1 MIKFFTIIFILFSI
15 IATPQDVHYSQFDK
29 TRSLINPS
37 LIANQ
42 NQDYEIQI
50 QRRSQWSS
58 VSIPFNTTSLSFNA
72 KQIYKNL
79 SLGSTVLK
87 DIAGDS
93 HFSTNGLALS
103 FVNSINTQANSLSFG
118 FQIAGY
124 QRALNYENLIFLQNE
139 QLENTSFSFF
149 DIGIG
154 FSNYKQIDKNKAF
167 LVGISYF
174 HLNKPKQSLMSNDNV
189 VLSPKKIVH
198 STYYSKVSSKTSL
211 SPTLYVSSQAQ
222 DQEVVFGSGVSYHI
236 KDDIALQTGLYSRI
250 KDAVFLT
257 LGIEKENL
265 ELIVSYDINTSSL
278 NQASNYMGAFEFSIC
293 YGWQIIKEKSKI
305 IQKICP
311 QYL

>member
-1 MIKFFTIIFILFSI
+1 MIKFFTIFFILFSFV
-15 IATPQDVHYSQFDK
+15 ATPQDLHYSQVDK

-58 VSIPFNTTSLSFNA
+58 VSIPFNTISLSFNA
-72 KQIYKNL
+72 KQIYKNF
-79 SLGSTVLK
+79 SIGSTVLN

-103 FVNSINTQANSLSFG
+103 FANSINTSKNSFSFG

-124 QRALNYENLIFLQNE
+124 QRSLNYENLIFLQNE
-139 QLENTSFSFF
+139 QLENSNFSFF

-154 FSNYKQIDKNKAF
+154 LSNYKQIDKNTAI
-167 LVGISYF
+167 LVGISSF

-189 VLSPKKIVH
+189 FLSPKKIFH
-198 STYYSKVSSKTSL
+198 STYYSKVSSEISL
-211 SPTLYVSSQAQ
+211 SPTIYVSAQAQ
-222 DQEVVFGSGVSYHI
+222 DREFVIGSGIGYHI
-236 KDDIALQTGLYSRI
+236 KDDIVLQTGLYSRI
-250 KDAVFLT
+250 KDAFFLT
-257 LGIEKENL
+257 LGIERENL
-265 ELIVSYDINTSSL
+265 ELIVSYDINISSL

-293 YGWQIIKEKSKI
+293 YGWQIIKEKI
-305 IQKICP
+305 NITEKICP

>member
-1 MIKFFTIIFILFSI
+1 MIKFFTITFILFSFI
-15 IATPQDVHYSQFDK
+15 VTPQDLHYSQFDK

-58 VSIPFNTTSLSFNA
+58 VSIPFNTISLSFNA

-79 SLGSTVLK
+79 SIGSTVLN

-103 FVNSINTQANSLSFG
+103 FSNSINTQKNSLSFG

-124 QRALNYENLIFLQNE
+124 QRSLNYENLIFLQNE

-149 DIGIG
+149 DIGVG
-154 FSNYKQIDKNKAF
+154 LSNYLQIDKNTAF
-167 LVGISYF
+167 LVGIASF

-189 VLSPKKIVH
+189 VLSPKNIFH
-198 STYYSKVSSKTSL
+198 STYYSKVSSKISL

-222 DQEVVFGSGVSYHI
+222 DREAIIGSGISYYI
-236 KDDIALQTGLYSRI
+236 KDGIALQTGVYSRI
-250 KDAVFLT
+250 KDAFFLT

-265 ELIVSYDINTSSL
+265 ELIVSYDVNTSSL
-278 NQASNYMGAFEFSIC
+278 NQASNYMGALEFSIC
-293 YGWQIIKEKSKI
+293 YGWQIIKEKGNI
-305 IQKICP
+305 TQKVCP